1 MDRRKW
7 NPVRRAKAL
16 VVARRYDVCRIVGL
30 RAEGPVDL
38 AVILQ
43 DETLS
48 DLATRIVAP
57 LVPAGERLR
66 VERTTPLVELDGVEY
81 LIAVHLLSP
90 IPRRSLGQVVAN
102 LESHERQLKAAI
114 DAVFI
119 GV

>member
-1 MDRRKW
+1 
-7 NPVRRAKAL
+7 
-16 VVARRYDVCRIVGL
+16 
-30 RAEGPVDL
+30 
-38 AVILQ
+38 
-43 DETLS
+43 
-48 DLATRIVAP
+48 
-57 LVPAGERLR
+57 
-66 VERTTPLVELDGVEY
+66 VEY

>member
-1 MDRRKW
+1 
-7 NPVRRAKAL
+7 
-16 VVARRYDVCRIVGL
+16 VARRYDVCRIVGL

-57 LVPAGERLR
+57 LVPAGERFR
-66 VERTTPLVELDGVEY
+66 VERATPVVELDGVKY
-81 LIAVHLLSP
+81 LIAMHLLAP
-90 IPRRSLGQVVAN
+90 VPRRNLGQVVAN
-102 LESHERQLKAAI
+102 IESLERQLKAAI
-114 DAVFI
+114 DALFF

>member
-1 MDRRKW
+1 
-7 NPVRRAKAL
+7 
-16 VVARRYDVCRIVGL
+16 VCRIVGL

-57 LVPAGERLR
+57 LVPAGDRLR
-66 VERTTPLVELDGVEY
+66 VDRTTLLVDLDGVKY
-81 LIAVHLLSP
+81 VIAVHLISS

-102 LESHERQLKAAI
+102 LDSHEHQLKAAI
-114 DAVFI
+114 DAVFF